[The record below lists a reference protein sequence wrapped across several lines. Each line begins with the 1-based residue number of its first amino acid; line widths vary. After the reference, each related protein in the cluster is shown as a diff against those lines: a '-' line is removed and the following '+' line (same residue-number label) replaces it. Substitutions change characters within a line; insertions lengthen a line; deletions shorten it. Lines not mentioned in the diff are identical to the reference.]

1 MGQQAALSGILR
13 GQNKPTSRDSYEAMG
28 QQKGQRNES
37 HPAVEPGHVKN
48 SKSRFQTDRKIPS
61 ENEGKS
67 SDFTP
72 YGMAVTLILSLDGC
86 FSPRY
91 FSNKTVDVTND
102 PNWWGE
108 LRYNRFVKLKDDSL
122 IN

>member
-1 MGQQAALSGILR
+1 
-13 GQNKPTSRDSYEAMG
+13 MG

-72 YGMAVTLILSLDGC
+72 YGMAVKIFFKDFFEKARFCCVLLPIA
-86 FSPRY
+86 R
-91 FSNKTVDVTND
+91 
-102 PNWWGE
+102 
-108 LRYNRFVKLKDDSL
+108 NRETQ
-122 IN
+122 

>member
-72 YGMAVTLILSLDGC
+72 YGMAVGYLDIPGSLK
-86 FSPRY
+86 
-91 FSNKTVDVTND
+91 N
-102 PNWWGE
+102 
-108 LRYNRFVKLKDDSL
+108 LRPARHSVVFHDDEV
-122 IN
+122 N

>member
-72 YGMAVTLILSLDGC
+72 YGMAVNSFHNFHSTSWKRLLPCTASCCLQ
-86 FSPRY
+86 
-91 FSNKTVDVTND
+91 
-102 PNWWGE
+102 WGV
-108 LRYNRFVKLKDDSL
+108 NRIFD
-122 IN
+122 

>member
-72 YGMAVTLILSLDGC
+72 YGMAVIL
-86 FSPRY
+86 FPPRQQNLWVN
-91 FSNKTVDVTND
+91 SGSGSRPSV
-102 PNWWGE
+102 
-108 LRYNRFVKLKDDSL
+108 
-122 IN
+122 

>member
-72 YGMAVTLILSLDGC
+72 YGMAVIRLQYCQEHREADHSSVDLRQTL
-86 FSPRY
+86 
-91 FSNKTVDVTND
+91 
-102 PNWWGE
+102 
-108 LRYNRFVKLKDDSL
+108 
-122 IN
+122 